1 MVIPPSEF
9 KRLQTTQ
16 FYKERLILAKKLEV
30 TISLQG
36 LAIPYHQIQK
46 LLDPTKSVQVEVV
59 QVEATDIVDFV
70 LWNLCGL
77 WHYIPLPFHNQSLL
91 PSPPIL
97 EKRKHLGADRAVS
110 LQRMRGR
117 YQLIDEITLH
127 SADAAAKVLSP
138 NEL

>member
-1 MVIPPSEF
+1 M
-9 KRLQTTQ
+9 
-16 FYKERLILAKKLEV
+16 
-30 TISLQG
+30 SLQG

-77 WHYIPLPFHNQSLL
+77 CHYIPVPLLSQIAL
-91 PSPPIL
+91 PSPPII

-110 LQRMRGR
+110 PQRMRGR
-117 YQLIDEITLH
+117 HQRIGEITLH
-127 SADAAAKVLSP
+127 NADAAAKVLSP